1 MIRVTASIL
10 VNDGM
15 LLIAKRRATARL
27 PNLWD
32 LPGGKVEPDETAERA
47 AQAVRK
53 DVKVGSR
60 PLGPA

>member
-1 MIRVTASIL
+1 MIRVTAAIL

-32 LPGGKVEPDETAERA
+32 LPGGEIEIEY
-47 AQAVRK
+47 
-53 DVKVGSR
+53 
-60 PLGPA
+60 